1 MKNVFEERNL
11 WLTVDGVCNFLDQQ
25 LDNDIV
31 ARKAIEEFK
40 ENRINGGVFV
50 ELTDEEL
57 TELVPKIGER
67 KAIRRIIDWFCLQKE
82 KTKVWYFFFFYL

>member
-1 MKNVFEERNL
+1 M
-11 WLTVDGVCNFLDQQ
+11 DGVCNFLDQQ

-67 KAIRRIIDWFCLQKE
+67 KAIRRIID
-82 KTKVWYFFFFYL
+82 